1 MMQPETQFLRLFPL
15 QAMVLFPRA
24 ELPLVVF
31 EPRYVQLIQE
41 CTEANEP
48 FGVLLL
54 KEGREVGNNPVD
66 PFDVGT
72 TAHILNTSSMGQG
85 RLSVTA
91 VGGQRFRAHSFGRD
105 LPYLSAQV
113 EFLEDDTASAVEPS
127 LAANVRDDAI
137 ALVRAMMAL
146 RGGFV
151 GNVELSDE
159 PVALSYEVAQL
170 FQGNP
175 DIQQKL
181 LKRDTADRLAE
192 ERELLKNA
200 RTQMA
205 DRSRREGPGSSFSRN

>member
-54 KEGREVGNNPVD
+54 KEGREVGNNPID

-72 TAHILNTSSMGQG
+72 TAHIIETSSMGQG

-91 VGGQRFRAHSFGRD
+91 VGGQRFRALSFGRE

-113 EFLEDDTASAVEPS
+113 EFLDDTGSAVAPS

-181 LKRDTADRLAE
+181 LERDTADRLAE
-192 ERELLKNA
+192 ELELLKNA
-200 RTQMA
+200 TTQMA